1 MADERELTEYGME
14 EDAATAQ
21 VKVIAF
27 FKKNL
32 YEIAI
37 VIVCLARIVTGLA
50 PVELSGKTV
59 VEVLGK
65 SVLTIIFAL
74 LLARLFEEKG
84 LAVGENADRYKHAI
98 EKYHETEEKAG
109 RHLKRLDDW
118 CKQYSQEEYQKTIS
132 FMLFPLGIT
141 YEQYIAGEYDE
152 RSFTQGQKVQF
163 LKVKRK
169 KMHIYTTEE
178 LMSGDLDY
186 HSNDKCL
193 KASKKGYRKRS
204 TGSDL
209 GSKIIVALVFGML
222 ALPPIIE
229 WDWAGMLWTVL
240 ETAVI
245 FGLSVIKYFNAYTFV
260 NEDLCA
266 KVVCKKTILGRFLKD
281 IEAEENAVE
290 NKGNA

>member
-14 EDAATAQ
+14 EEMSTAQ

-59 VEVLGK
+59 IEILGK

-74 LLARLFEEKG
+74 LLARLLEEKG
-84 LAVGENADRYKHAI
+84 LSVGEKAEKYKREI
-98 EKYHETEEKAG
+98 EKYHEAEERAG
-109 RHLKRLDDW
+109 KHLKWLDDW
-118 CKQYSQEEYQKTIS
+118 CKRYSQEEYQKTLS
-132 FMLFPLGIT
+132 SMLFPLGIT
-141 YEQYIAGEYDE
+141 YEQYVKGEYDV
-152 RSFTQGQKVQF
+152 RNFTKGQMVQF

-169 KMHIYTTEE
+169 KMYIYTTEE

-186 HSNDKCL
+186 HSNTKCL
-193 KASKKGYRKRS
+193 QASKKRYRKRS
-204 TGSDL
+204 VGSDL
-209 GSKIIVALVFGML
+209 GSKIIIALVFGML

-229 WDWAGMLWTVL
+229 WDWSGMLWTVL

-245 FGLSVIKYFNAYTFV
+245 FGFSVVKYFSAYTFV

-266 KVVCKKTILGRFLKD
+266 KVVCKTTILGRFLKD
-281 IEAEENAVE
+281 VEELE
-290 NKGNA
+290 NKENE